1 MIPGGHKAR
10 YKYPGGPHTDRS
22 DDGKTIAID
31 SEYARHVYVSAGDVC
46 IFIDPG
52 VPHGVLAW
60 DAQNTHE
67 RRCVIQFNVAR
78 HSLIAPGQALGTALR
93 NHADADH
100 PASGGAEGAPGWPG
114 QGPPGWDLDEAQ
126 FEELCRDLGFDSA
139 EAYVRYKAETSVPSQ
154 ARL

>member
-93 NHADADH
+93 NHPQADH
-100 PASGGAEGAPGWPG
+100 ADSGGVEGAFGLPG
-114 QGPPGWDLDEAQ
+114 QEAPGWDLDEAG
-126 FEELCRDLGFDSA
+126 FETLCRDLGFASA
-139 EAYVRYKAETSVPSQ
+139 EDYIAYKAATSVRQP